1 MKSILLTLPLLIVFL
16 YGCSNSTSN
25 AELRANAMCD
35 CVKDAVDLSSLTAI
49 NIEDKFDDI
58 DKNADKQVKFSK
70 CIFGVFEEMTKD
82 LDNLKQEEKK
92 AYTKTLLKA
101 GIDCDC
107 SDKLMDLIPFDL
119 LKISLPMMKSEL
131 ERTISR
137 NQERAR
143 ESAEESIIDS
153 SYPDEMN
160 DLSSDDLDEYQ
171 KEIDEAVKEAERAME
186 ELNKGY

>member
-1 MKSILLTLPLLIVFL
+1 
-16 YGCSNSTSN
+16 
-25 AELRANAMCD
+25 
-35 CVKDAVDLSSLTAI
+35 
-49 NIEDKFDDI
+49 
-58 DKNADKQVKFSK
+58 
-70 CIFGVFEEMTKD
+70 
-82 LDNLKQEEKK
+82 
-92 AYTKTLLKA
+92 
-101 GIDCDC
+101 
-107 SDKLMDLIPFDL
+107 MDLIPFDL